1 MSLERR
7 KLLVLVVDRDDD
19 LKRKTGIS
27 TPLMGFDENLKAA
40 QALALSDPEEADVN
54 AMFGALRVYKELVE
68 KFGKGNVEVAT
79 LAGEE
84 SEGLEADEKIMREL
98 EDVLKVFKADG
109 IVFISDGIT
118 DEFVLPIISSR
129 IPVVSVKRLVVRQSE
144 SVERTWLILGRYLRL
159 AFTEPRYARI
169 FLGVPG
175 FILTITGVLY
185 LLNIISLPLILTAIG
200 LVLIFRGF
208 NIDQKIIW
216 IYNWLINIF
225 RMPPYRQ
232 LRAFA
237 TFVSI
242 ILLLAGLYVGYVSAS
257 NTITSIYPNPPDPSL
272 YTWWW
277 IEKTPLL
284 TGAFILGSIDMISV
298 GVLISIFSN
307 MIYYLFLREPKFW
320 GTIRSMILAIW
331 MWALLKRMG
340 LLITSTIL
348 GPFEETQI
356 NLLII
361 IAILGVATMAVT
373 LAVTRILRRIY
384 SDYFKAKKR
393 GDSQD

>member
-1 MSLERR
+1 MALERR

-27 TPLMGFDENLKAA
+27 TPLIGFEENLKAA

-54 AMFGALRVYKELVE
+54 AMFGALRVYKELVD
-68 KFGKGNVEVAT
+68 KFSKENVEIAT

-84 SEGLEADEKIMREL
+84 NEGLEADEKIMREL
-98 EDVLKVFKADG
+98 EEVLKVFKADG
-109 IVFISDGIT
+109 VVFISDGVT

-175 FILTITGVLY
+175 LILTIAGVLY
-185 LLNIISLPLILTAIG
+185 LLNLISLPLILTAIG
-200 LVLIFRGF
+200 LILIFRGF
-208 NIDQKIIW
+208 NIDQKIIGV
-216 IYNWLINIF
+216 YNWFINIF
-225 RMPPYRQ
+225 RMPPYKQ

-242 ILLLAGLYVGYVSAS
+242 ILLLAGLYIGYVSAL
-257 NTITSIYPNPPDPSL
+257 NTITTVYPNPPDPST

-277 IEKTPLL
+277 IDKIPLL
-284 TGAFILGSIDMISV
+284 TGSFIVGSIDMVSV

-307 MIYYLFLREPKFW
+307 MVYYLFLREQRFW
-320 GTIRSMILAIW
+320 GTIRSTILAIW
-331 MWALLKRMG
+331 MWALLKRTGVM
-340 LLITSTIL
+340 IISTIL
-348 GPFEETQI
+348 GPFEEAQI

-361 IAILGVATMAVT
+361 IAILGVVTMAVT
-373 LAVTRILRRIY
+373 LTVTRILRRIY
-384 SDYFKAKKR
+384 SDYFKPRKK
-393 GDSQD
+393 DSED

>member
-1 MSLERR
+1 MAFERR

-27 TPLMGFDENLKAA
+27 TPLIGFEENLKAA

-54 AMFGALRVYKELVE
+54 AMFGALRVYKELVD
-68 KFGKGNVEVAT
+68 KFGKENVEIAT

-98 EDVLKVFKADG
+98 EEVLKAFRADG
-109 IVFISDGIT
+109 VVFISDGVT

-175 FILTITGVLY
+175 LILTIAGVLY
-185 LLNIISLPLILTAIG
+185 LLNLISLPLILTAIG
-200 LVLIFRGF
+200 LILIFRGF
-208 NIDQKIIW
+208 NIDQKIIGVYSW
-216 IYNWLINIF
+216 FINLF
-225 RMPPYRQ
+225 RMPPYKQ
-232 LRAFA
+232 LKAFA

-242 ILLLAGLYVGYVSAS
+242 ILLLAGLYIGYVSAL
-257 NTITSIYPNPPDPSL
+257 NTITTVYPNPPDPST

-277 IEKTPLL
+277 IDKIPLL
-284 TGAFILGSIDMISV
+284 TGSFIVGSIDMVSV

-307 MIYYLFLREPKFW
+307 MVYYLFLREQRFW
-320 GTIRSMILAIW
+320 GTIRSTILAIW
-331 MWALLKRMG
+331 MWALLKRTG
-340 LLITSTIL
+340 LMIISTIL
-348 GPFEETQI
+348 GPFEEAQI

-361 IAILGVATMAVT
+361 IAILGVVTMAVT
-373 LAVTRILRRIY
+373 LTVTRILRRIY
-384 SDYFKAKKR
+384 SDYFKPKKK
-393 GDSQD
+393 DSED

>member
-1 MSLERR
+1 MALERR

-27 TPLMGFDENLKAA
+27 TPLIGFEENLKAA

-54 AMFGALRVYKELVE
+54 AMFGALRVYKELVD
-68 KFGKGNVEVAT
+68 KFSKENVEIAT

-98 EDVLKVFKADG
+98 EEVLKVFKADG
-109 IVFISDGIT
+109 VVFISDGVT

-129 IPVVSVKRLVVRQSE
+129 IPIVSVKRLVVRQSE

-175 FILTITGVLY
+175 LILTIAGVLY
-185 LLNIISLPLILTAIG
+185 FLNLISLPLILTAIG
-200 LVLIFRGF
+200 LILIFRGF
-208 NIDQKIIW
+208 NIDQKILG
-216 IYNWLINIF
+216 IYNWFINIF
-225 RMPPYRQ
+225 RMPPYKQ

-242 ILLLAGLYVGYVSAS
+242 ILLLAGLYVGYVSAL
-257 NTITSIYPNPPDPSL
+257 NTITTVYPNPPDPST
-272 YTWWW
+272 YIWWW
-277 IEKTPLL
+277 IDKIPLL
-284 TGAFILGSIDMISV
+284 TGSFIVGSIDMVSV

-307 MIYYLFLREPKFW
+307 MVYYLFLREQRFW
-320 GTIRSMILAIW
+320 GTIRSTILAIW
-331 MWALLKRMG
+331 MWALLKRTGVM
-340 LLITSTIL
+340 IISTIL
-348 GPFEETQI
+348 GPFEEAQI

-361 IAILGVATMAVT
+361 IAILGVVTMAVT
-373 LAVTRILRRIY
+373 LTVTRILRRFY
-384 SDYFKAKKR
+384 SDYFKPRKK
-393 GDSQD
+393 DSED